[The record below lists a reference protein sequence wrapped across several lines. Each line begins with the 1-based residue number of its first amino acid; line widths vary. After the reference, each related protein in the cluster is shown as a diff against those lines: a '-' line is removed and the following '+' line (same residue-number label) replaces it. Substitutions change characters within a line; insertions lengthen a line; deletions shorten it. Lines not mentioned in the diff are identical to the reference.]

1 MRKYEFMTIFPTEEN
16 HFKAGLAQVKQVIS
30 EYGVEIEKEEP
41 FGDRELCYEIKK
53 QRRGRFTLLV
63 IAANPAKI
71 SEIDKRLKLNV
82 DILKYMFVRV
92 DT

>member
-16 HFKAGLAQVKQVIS
+16 QFKAGLVQVKQVLS

-71 SEIDKRLKLNV
+71 SEIDKRLKLNA
-82 DILKYMFVRV
+82 DILKYMFVRI

>member
-16 HFKAGLAQVKQVIS
+16 QFKAGLAQVKQVLS

-41 FGDRELCYEIKK
+41 LGDRELCYEIKK
-53 QRRGRFTLLV
+53 QRRGWFILLV

-71 SEIDKRLKLNV
+71 SEIDKRLKLNA

>member
-1 MRKYEFMTIFPTEEN
+1 MRKYEFMTIFPTDEN
-16 HFKAGLAQVKQVIS
+16 QFKIGLAQVKQVLS
-30 EYGVEIEKEEP
+30 EYGVKIEKEEP

-63 IAANPAKI
+63 IATNPAKI